1 MAEEVCSLGRV
12 ALPCSRG
19 TQRQIGETAQKQRD
33 EYEGCLSAKKEN
45 REGWRWRRTGAV
57 LDVVLWEGLSE
68 EVMWA
73 EM

>member
-1 MAEEVCSLGRV
+1 M
-12 ALPCSRG
+12 
-19 TQRQIGETAQKQRD
+19 
-33 EYEGCLSAKKEN
+33 KEN